1 MIDAAIDKLILVV
14 RIRKS
19 VYNIGFASKDVLS
32 DVEASACWLW
42 FVWCGQLDNCLTGVS
57 ADN

>member
-42 FVWCGQLDNCLTGVS
+42 FVRWDN
-57 ADN
+57 